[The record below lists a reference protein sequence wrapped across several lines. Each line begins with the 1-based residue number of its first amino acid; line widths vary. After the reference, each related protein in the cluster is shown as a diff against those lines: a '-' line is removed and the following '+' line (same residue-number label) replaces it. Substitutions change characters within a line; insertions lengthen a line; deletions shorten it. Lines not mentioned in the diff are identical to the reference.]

1 VQYAKL
7 KTLLIYKYLLEYSDE
22 DNPLSTTDL
31 IEMLAEKGVEC
42 ERKSIYADVKALR
55 DLGCDIISMKAPN
68 RGFFIASRKFELPE
82 VRLLIDAVTSAGFIT
97 PGKTKALVKKLESLL
112 SQNQAKHLTA
122 RVYCENANKCDNE
135 EIYYIIDCLYD
146 AINQRRLV
154 KFVYKKRNIDKEN
167 KKSYT
172 TKTFT
177 VSPYALIWKNDHY
190 YLVCN
195 NAKYDNLMN
204 LRLDRMQKLQIL
216 DKPYRHFSEVSEY
229 SYAFDTADYASKM
242 FNMFSGE
249 TEEITLVCHLDIRE
263 EIIDRFGAKI
273 PLTAVDENHFSTV
286 VKAAVSDG
294 FISWIMQYGNNI
306 KVTSPAHVI
315 NSIKLKANCVLSN
328 YKSIF

>member
-1 VQYAKL
+1 MQYAKL
-7 KTLLIYKYLLEYSDE
+7 KTLLIYKYLQEYSDE
-22 DNPLSTTDL
+22 ENPLSTTDL
-31 IEMLAEKGVEC
+31 IKLLAQKGIVC

-55 DLGCDIISMKAPN
+55 DIGCDIISLKSPK

-97 PGKTKALVKKLESLL
+97 PDKTKSLVKKLESLL
-112 SQNQAKHLTA
+112 SYHQADNLTS
-122 RVYCENANKCDNE
+122 RVYCENSNKCDNE

-146 AINQRRLV
+146 AINQRKLV
-154 KFVYKKRNIDKEN
+154 KFVYRKRNIDKEN

-195 NAKYDNLMN
+195 NSKYDNLMN
-204 LRLDRMQKLQIL
+204 LRLDRIRKPQIIN
-216 DKPYRHFSEVSEY
+216 KSYRHFSEVSEY
-229 SYAFDTADYASKM
+229 RYNFDSADYASKM
-242 FNMFSGE
+242 FNMFSGK
-249 TEEITLVCHLDIRE
+249 TEDITLLCHLDIRE
-263 EIIDRFGAKI
+263 EMMDRFGAKI

-294 FISWIMQYGNNI
+294 FISWIMQYGDKL
-306 KVTSPAHVI
+306 KVTSPSHVI
-315 NSIKLKANCVLSN
+315 DSIKLKANTVLSN
-328 YKSIF
+328 YKSIR